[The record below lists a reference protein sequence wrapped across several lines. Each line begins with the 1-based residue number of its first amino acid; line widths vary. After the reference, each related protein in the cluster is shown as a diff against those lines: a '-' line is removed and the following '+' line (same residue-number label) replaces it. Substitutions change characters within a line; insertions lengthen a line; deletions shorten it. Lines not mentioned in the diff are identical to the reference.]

1 MKLKRVSKK
10 CLEDK
15 TPGRLYVYN
24 TVAIKIKGSSFF
36 IAPMMSSGVLSN
48 MKSDLVSEYTRILYY
63 CIHTPGRMK

>member
-36 IAPMMSSGVLSN
+36 IAPMMSSGAFSN
-48 MKSDLVSEYTRILYY
+48 MKNEINHERW
-63 CIHTPGRMK
+63 